1 MRRAKNVLRP
11 MGVTGDVLL
20 GRFWRSNDEVKFD
33 YYSDFK
39 QSLFVRFWL
48 ERGNFNLELSDQWS
62 C

>member
-1 MRRAKNVLRP
+1 
-11 MGVTGDVLL
+11 MGVTSDVLL